1 MFRKSASVSERRKQI
16 EYLKVL
22 IKDAFSAFDF
32 NQHGYVERTEVSAI
46 MRYLGQFPS
55 EVQLVQTI
63 LPDIQEDEPP
73 NVVTYEK
80 FEKYMLDVI
89 ANNEFEPEDSE
100 MLLQSFRILD
110 KQGAGYLEGDAI
122 KDYLMNQ
129 GIHFRDAEWNDF
141 QSYALEPETGRL
153 YYEDYVYKVV
163 RGTESHFEDMMKD
176 YDKFS
181 LS

>member
-22 IKDAFSAFDF
+22 IKDAYSAFDSAQSGF
-32 NQHGYVERTEVSAI
+32 IDRTEVSAI

-63 LPDIQEDEPP
+63 LPEIQEDEPP
-73 NVVTYEK
+73 NVVYYEK

-100 MLLQSFRILD
+100 VLLQSFRVLD
-110 KQGAGYLEGDAI
+110 KQGIGYLEGDVI
-122 KDYLMNQ
+122 KEYLMNQ
-129 GIHFRDAEWNDF
+129 GIHFRPAEWEEF
-141 QSYALEPETGRL
+141 QSYALEPGTGRL
-153 YYEDYVYKVV
+153 YYEDYVYKLV
-163 RGTESHFEDMMKD
+163 RGTESHFEDLMKD

-181 LS
+181 LT

>member
-1 MFRKSASVSERRKQI
+1 MFRKTASVSERRKQI

-22 IKDAFSAFDF
+22 IKDAFDAFDF
-32 NQHGYVERTEVSAI
+32 YLKGYIDRTEVSAV

-63 LPDIQEDEPP
+63 LPEIQEDEPP

-100 MLLQSFRILD
+100 MLLSSFRVLD
-110 KQGAGYLEGDAI
+110 RQGAGYLEQDVV
-122 KDYLMNQ
+122 KQYLMTQ
-129 GIHFRDAEWNDF
+129 GIQFRSPEWENF
-141 QSYALEPETGRL
+141 EAYALEPGTGRL
-153 YYEDYVYKVV
+153 YYEDYVYKLV
-163 RGTESHFEDMMKD
+163 RGTEAHMEELMKE